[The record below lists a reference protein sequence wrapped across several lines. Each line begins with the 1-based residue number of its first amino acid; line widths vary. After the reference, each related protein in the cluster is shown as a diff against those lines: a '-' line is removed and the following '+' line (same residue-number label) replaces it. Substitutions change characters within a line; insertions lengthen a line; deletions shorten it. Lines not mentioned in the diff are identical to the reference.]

1 MRKKLR
7 KPHRIKRKKSIISCR
22 FFWLSLLIFV
32 IIGTVFYFLFFSEIF
47 QVKEIVITGEKKVLK
62 QELESFME
70 KRLENKILFY
80 KTKSIFVVGLN
91 EIKKGILDSFPQ
103 IAEVEI
109 KRVLPNTLNVVVTER
124 LGLAIW
130 CWEDNCFFLDNE
142 GVLFEE
148 VRLRTELIKIIDEQ
162 NTNSFA
168 FGERV
173 IEKEKLSQILKI
185 ESELKNGL
193 KIPLEEIRIVSE
205 NRLNVKT
212 KEGWEIYFSLK
223 EDLDWQLT
231 RLKLVLLEKEVPFQ
245 IREELQYI
253 DLRFEKVY
261 YK

>member
-22 FFWLSLLIFV
+22 FFWLSLLIFAIV
-32 IIGTVFYFLFFSEIF
+32 GTIFYFLFFSEIF
-47 QVKEIVITGEKKVLK
+47 QVKKIVITGEKKVSK
-62 QELESFME
+62 QELESFIE

-91 EIKKGILDSFPQ
+91 EIKKGILNSFSQ

-109 KRVLPNTLNVVVTER
+109 KRELPNALNVIVTER

-130 CWEDNCFFLDNE
+130 CCEDNCFFLDNE

-168 FGERV
+168 FGKRV

-185 ESELKNGL
+185 ESELKNEL

-223 EDLDWQLT
+223 EDLGWQLA
-231 RLKLVLLEKEVPFQ
+231 RLKLVLEKKVPFE
-245 IREELQYI
+245 IGEELQYI